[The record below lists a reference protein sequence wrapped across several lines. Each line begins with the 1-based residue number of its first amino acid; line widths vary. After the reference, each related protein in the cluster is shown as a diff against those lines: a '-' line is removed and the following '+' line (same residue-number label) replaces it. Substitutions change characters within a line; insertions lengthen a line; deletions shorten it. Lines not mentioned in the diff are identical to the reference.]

1 MQKESRFVI
10 MRSSDISQQSPQKG
24 RNMRRKE
31 AGRTG
36 TFGAKLYSMFMGSM
50 VIPVLI
56 SMLCFWMY
64 SNHILLQREEQNI
77 QNVLHSVSQNLE
89 MQFSESRDIANT
101 FYIYNQ
107 VFQEAESLN
116 NPGLYQYH
124 DVMSRVQMEST
135 YVMTMTKLL
144 HTSKQNVR
152 DVVFFPAAEGDR
164 AYYLGVDRGQLKEII
179 YPEYHREKW
188 FQEALESGN
197 SVIFQEMHVPE
208 YAEGKKPMEV
218 YSYISSVRDMNAKR
232 VIGVVKIDVGSD
244 MLEDTLN
251 ITGTGRE
258 KGLVLLQGGEYFASS
273 SCFTKENDM
282 EVLSG
287 GRMRVEDTVYQIQ
300 STEIADTDLELI
312 YLDSR
317 SSLYRGYFYM
327 ISLSLL
333 ILLTGGVLAFVNYR
347 RQARKMVADVQRITG
362 ALQQVEKGNLDIS
375 IQLKEESEFRK
386 IAEAIN
392 RMADHLKRYI
402 EKEYLMELQ
411 QQKAEYRALQSQ
423 INPHFLY
430 NTLNGFVALNRMGE
444 KKVLES
450 SIVGLSRL
458 FRYACSRQDSATVQ
472 EETKF
477 LEDYLKLEK
486 LKHQER
492 LDYMIW
498 TDEESRKKVIPK
510 LLLQPIVENSIKHG
524 MGDEERHIMIS
535 VLAKA
540 ARVKGIGDVVILS
553 VRDNG
558 VGFEEAKKE
567 QDRGVGIENVRERV
581 QLFDKKAIFQCIS
594 VPGKG
599 TKTTIVFPEERE
611 GDLNDHTDRG

>member
-1 MQKESRFVI
+1 MK
-10 MRSSDISQQSPQKG
+10 
-24 RNMRRKE
+24 RKR
-31 AGRTG
+31 ADRAG

-56 SMLCFWMY
+56 SMLCFWLY

-116 NPGLYQYH
+116 NPGLYRYY
-124 DVMSRVQMEST
+124 DAMSRVQMEST
-135 YVMTMTKLL
+135 YVMTLTKLL

-164 AYYLGVDRGQLKEII
+164 AYYLGVERGQLQEIT
-179 YPEYHREKW
+179 YPGYHQEKW
-188 FQEALESGN
+188 YQEAMGN
-197 SVIFQEMHVPE
+197 GNEVIFEGIHVPV
-208 YAEGKKPMEV
+208 YADGKKPVEV

-232 VIGVVKIDVGSD
+232 AIGVVKIDVGSD
-244 MLEDTLN
+244 MLEETLN

-258 KGLVLLQGGEYFASS
+258 KGLVLLQDGEYFASS
-273 SCFTKENDM
+273 SCFTKDNSIEMLNDG
-282 EVLSG
+282 E
-287 GRMRVEDTVYQIQ
+287 MRVEDTVYQTQ
-300 STEIADTDLELI
+300 SVEIADTDLELV

-317 SSLYRGYFYM
+317 SSLYRGYFNM

-333 ILLTGGVLAFVNYR
+333 ILLTGGVLAFGNYR
-347 RQARKMVADVQRITG
+347 RQAKKMVADVHRITD
-362 ALQQVEKGNLDIS
+362 ALQQVERGNLDIS
-375 IQLKEESEFRK
+375 IRLKEESEFRG

-392 RMADHLKRYI
+392 HMADHLKQYI
-402 EKEYLMELQ
+402 EKEYLLELQ

-444 KKVLES
+444 KKALER

-458 FRYACSRQDSATVQ
+458 FRYACSRQDFATVQ
-472 EETKF
+472 EETEF
-477 LEDYLKLEK
+477 LEEYLKLEK

-492 LDYMIW
+492 LEYMIW
-498 TDEESRKKVIPK
+498 TDKESRKKTIPK

-524 MGDEERHIMIS
+524 MGDEERDIMIS
-535 VLAKA
+535 VLAKTA
-540 ARVKGIGDVVILS
+540 QVEGIGDIVILS

-558 VGFEEAKKE
+558 VGFQEAKRDG
-567 QDRGVGIENVRERV
+567 DRGVGIENVRERV
-581 QLFDKKAIFQCIS
+581 RLFDKNAIFQCIS
-594 VPGKG
+594 APGKG
-599 TKTTIVFPEERE
+599 TKTTIVFPEKKGGGSE
-611 GDLNDHTDRG
+611 